1 MSRIPDAEFGR
12 LFECRAG
19 EKYPLLVMSRAP
31 VTHLGVQGYRFWL
44 LNEDGS
50 VADTLE
56 PSFAC
61 DCEYSF
67 HTVYELRDGT
77 LFRFF
82 GKDNDMSTE
91 QLRKWSAEVVCHLLR
106 ELDRDDERSEL
117 LRAIPDGQE

>member
-1 MSRIPDAEFGR
+1 MPNALDADSR
-12 LFECRAG
+12 LFACRAG
-19 EKYPLLVMSRAP
+19 TKHAFLIMSREP
-31 VTHLGVQGYRFWL
+31 VTVLGVQGHRFWL

-50 VADTLE
+50 VVEMLE

-77 LFRFF
+77 LFKFF

-91 QLRKWSAEVVCHLLR
+91 QLRKWSAEVVCHVSHELNCDNPGWEQLR
-106 ELDRDDERSEL
+106 TVFSARD
-117 LRAIPDGQE
+117 